1 MAGFKS
7 LSNKPKSNA
16 LHGKPR
22 AICPTMMKMY
32 RSEKTYAERKQDW
45 WKWHCANPD
54 VWLYFERFSLE
65 AISRGRTKISHW
77 LIINRIRWEVN
88 IVTTGEDFKISNDYI
103 AFYARLWNARYPQY
117 KNLFTIKKMIGEVCA
132 NP

>member
-1 MAGFKS
+1 M
-7 LSNKPKSNA
+7 
-16 LHGKPR
+16 
-22 AICPTMMKMY
+22 
-32 RSEKTYAERKQDW
+32 RSYAERKQDW
-45 WKWHCANPD
+45 WKWHCNNPD

-65 AISRGRTKISHW
+65 AINRGRTRISHW

-132 NP
+132 NQ